1 MADREE
7 GKEFGL
13 EEAVEWVTIVLEK
26 GDVVEVYIPRTNLTI
41 QVDAWCS
48 FVVLATSTQSDGS
61 LVAEVRFLGC
71 IDQEV
76 SKLLEEEMNGRG
88 RRGLLH
94 FCPSQPCTEVVGDPF
109 TIHVLRFRLWTM
121 DGYKAVFFD
130 AKLRTR
136 VRQWLRREK
145 DPDLGEDET
154 PEGADVSELKMKKL
168 AAAVAPRREKG
179 APKAGATKAPKAAP
193 KSDGRHLTASMRSK
207 LRKRLEEVKSRTGKT
222 RAGEEEEEDF
232 SEGPVPTTPP
242 SEAEDSDCV
251 LEELPTTGSR
261 LEPRPPS
268 LALAV
273 AEGGKKKKKK
283 EKEKKK
289 KKKKKEGKEKDVERA
304 DPHGLEVVRVE
315 APPAAG
321 GTRGISLKDLRG
333 QLVKRAVITDRMKS
347 QEKKTK
353 RGKKDAAKRLREA
366 LTEVLSPKEAKKKKK
381 KETKRKKRRILA
393 DGVIESLSTS
403 STNSSEE
410 EDEISESSFEDL
422 ETPMKQRS
430 RDKPGSVLRMLT
442 QHVQEQLEQA
452 ATTEVSSGQDSLT
465 GGVKI
470 LTYFALQIKPSYPTQ
485 LREMRDVSFGQ
496 RDGCTSTR
504 RDRQGRRRLGRQ
516 IHGDTSVT
524 YRPELVN
531 SPLHGDFPPRGAQRR
546 IKQFGFSHKE
556 THQAGSQS
564 PRHIDKRMVRLLS
577 RSWQRWKGRMVW
589 PWRCK
594 RRWEGSERKREE
606 RKRQGKRKGQERRP
620 ERMEGEER
628 EAGGEVRK
636 GGGTLEGLAHALPS
650 PGTEHWEEKAS
661 FEAAAHASTD
671 LRKLGCAVA
680 WFLARNS

>member
-1 MADREE
+1 MLRAIRPYIAISPSMADREE

-154 PEGADVSELKMKKL
+154 PEGADVSELKMKKP

-485 LREMRDVSFGQ
+485 LREMREMFHLANVMDALRRGEIAKVGDALAARFMAIHQSLIDQNWSTARFMEIFPLEEPSAASSSLVLATRKHTKLVAKVQGIS
-496 RDGCTSTR
+496 TSGWSGYFR
-504 RDRQGRRRLGRQ
+504 GRGKGGKGGWYG
-516 IHGDTSVT
+516 HGDAK
-524 YRPELVN
+524 
-531 SPLHGDFPPRGAQRR
+531 GDGKDPKGKGKKGKDREKGKGKNDGPN
-546 IKQFGFSHKE
+546 E
-556 THQAGSQS
+556 
-564 PRHIDKRMVRLLS
+564 
-577 RSWQRWKGRMVW
+577 WK
-589 PWRCK
+589 
-594 RRWEGSERKREE
+594 ERKE
-606 RKRQGKRKGQERRP
+606 KP
-620 ERMEGEER
+620 
-628 EAGGEVRK
+628 
-636 GGGTLEGLAHALPS
+636 
-650 PGTEHWEEKAS
+650 EEK
-661 FEAAAHASTD
+661 
-671 LRKLGCAVA
+671 
-680 WFLARNS
+680 